1 MNCKLA
7 TLAVLCMASA
17 NAFKLPVDFITQIFK
32 SSDSVDIPSNGG
44 DFEFDVAPSATFD
57 VNLAGN
63 PTTGY
68 QWYLTNETELQASS
82 IVLVG
87 KNYAQKKNT
96 EKLVGAGGNFIFS
109 FKANEVCGQELPKL
123 FFEYKRAWET
133 DVAPASTAEV
143 TLNADCEKKELK
155 QIEDDGSI
163 DVDINVNEPF
173 QIKIAGNPTTGYK
186 WVLKNRDE
194 INKSQL
200 IDQLYG
206 NYKVKEHPKGM
217 VGVGGSFIFGFAVNE
232 SACGQELPKLVFA
245 YQRGDEE
252 ATRTNVY
259 RLKLSEESCKA
270 ALKKDE
276 EVNNTEA
283 KAMDVNNDE
292 IFSVKLNGNPT
303 TGYSWVLMN
312 EEEIASSGVV
322 SKVADDYVEDEHE
335 EGMVGVGG
343 TFTFEFMVNNAC
355 GKQLPN
361 LVFGYKRPWED
372 EVVDKA
378 EYTLNLKD
386 DANCAKDV
394 EEAKEVKVKNNET
407 FTLELKGNATTG
419 YKWSLDNEE
428 ELAASGVVE
437 KVSEEYVEDEH
448 FFGLVGSGGK
458 FVFTFKVND
467 ACGKELPKLSFVHKQ
482 PWNDSE
488 DPYAEKTEYTL
499 ILKDSCN

>member
-109 FKANEVCGQELPKL
+109 FKANEV
-123 FFEYKRAWET
+123 
-133 DVAPASTAEV
+133 
-143 TLNADCEKKELK
+143 
-155 QIEDDGSI
+155 
-163 DVDINVNEPF
+163 
-173 QIKIAGNPTTGYK
+173 
-186 WVLKNRDE
+186 
-194 INKSQL
+194 
-200 IDQLYG
+200 
-206 NYKVKEHPKGM
+206 
-217 VGVGGSFIFGFAVNE
+217 
-232 SACGQELPKLVFA
+232 CGQELPKLVFA

-372 EVVDKA
+372 EVADKA

-386 DANCAKDV
+386 DANCAKNV